1 MIERYEFKYLVDE
14 KAVETIRRTVLSVGR
29 RDPYA
34 GPDGTYII
42 RSLYLDTHANHLY
55 LANERE
61 ERDRFKARVRV
72 YPGKAAPT
80 FFEIKRRT
88 GDVIRK
94 SRGVV
99 NGDWAPVARGD
110 MNVAC
115 IPHTR
120 PALERFVEKTLRYH
134 LEPKQLVQYEREAFA
149 STIDSYARV
158 TVDRRIVGQAMT
170 RWSVEAD
177 ERRWRPIDVGL
188 LSYGMRE
195 SIAVLELKF
204 ERRPPRWMV
213 AMVKNLGLERRS
225 FSKYGKTVETQL
237 QLPQRREPL
246 QDSDAFAPV
255 LQEEPHAEAG
265 PPEHRPRQPGVGYP

>member
-14 KAVETIRRTVLSVGR
+14 KLVADIRRTVLSVGR

-34 GPDGTYII
+34 GPDGRYLI
-42 RSLYLDTHANHLY
+42 RSLYLDTPGYHLFWAND
-55 LANERE
+55 RQ

-72 YPGKAAPT
+72 YPGKTAPT

-94 SRGVV
+94 TRGVV
-99 NGDWAPVARGD
+99 NGPWGPVARGD

-120 PALERFVEKTLRYH
+120 PALERFVEKSLRYH
-134 LEPKQLVQYEREAFA
+134 LEPKNLVQYEREAFA
-149 STIDSYARV
+149 SSIDSYARV
-158 TVDRRIVGQAMT
+158 TIDRQLVGQTMT
-170 RWSVEAD
+170 DWSVEAD
-177 ERRWRPIDVGL
+177 EKRWRPIDVGL
-188 LSYGMRE
+188 LSYGLRE

-213 AMVKNLGLERRS
+213 AMVRNLGLERRS
-225 FSKYGKTVETQL
+225 FSKYGHTVETQL
-237 QLPQRREPL
+237 QI
-246 QDSDAFAPV
+246 
-255 LQEEPHAEAG
+255 
-265 PPEHRPRQPGVGYP
+265 PEHREPVAPPTVLEPLPRERSSIPSPA

>member
-1 MIERYEFKYLVDE
+1 MIERYEFKYLIDE
-14 KAVETIRRTVLSVGR
+14 KIVEDIRRTVLSIGR

-34 GPDGTYII
+34 GPDGSYLI
-42 RSLYLDTHANHLY
+42 RSLYLDTRQNHLF
-55 LANERE
+55 LANERQAH
-61 ERDRFKARVRV
+61 DRFKARVRV

-99 NGDWAPVARGD
+99 NGPWAPVARGD

-134 LEPKQLVQYEREAFA
+134 LEPKQIVQYAREAFA
-149 STIDSYARV
+149 SNIDTYARV
-158 TVDRRIVGQAMT
+158 TVDRQIVAQST
-170 RWSVEAD
+170 HEWTVEAD
-177 ERRWRPIDVGL
+177 ERRWRPLDVGL
-188 LSYGMRE
+188 LSYGLRE

-213 AMVKNLGLERRS
+213 SMVRNLGLERKA
-225 FSKYGKTVETQL
+225 FSKYGNSVEVAL
-237 QLPQRREPL
+237 RLPERREPTASTSLL
-246 QDSDAFAPV
+246 QPV
-255 LQEEPHAEAG
+255 LAE
-265 PPEHRPRQPGVGYP
+265 RPALGRA